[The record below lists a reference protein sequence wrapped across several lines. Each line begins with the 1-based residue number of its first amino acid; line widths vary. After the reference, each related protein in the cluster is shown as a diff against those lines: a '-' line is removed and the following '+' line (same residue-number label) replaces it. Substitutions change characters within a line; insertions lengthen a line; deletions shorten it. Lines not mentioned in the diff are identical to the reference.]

1 MNYYTIPPPENL
13 KPYVRCFWVLTH
25 DLAVNEPAYV
35 YRSVADGCVEMVFH
49 YQGDFAEIVNEQ
61 HESGW
66 KAGLHFQSGVYRRFI
81 TTQNFGIFGA
91 YVYPY
96 AIPQLLNMPS
106 SEVTGEMLDV
116 KELFGADGHRLE
128 EEMMLSIDN
137 DSRTK
142 ILSAFLEKRLQFSFA
157 KDPHIITAIHQV
169 INYTQNMGTVDA
181 LANRFALSTRQFNR
195 KFKEYAGFSPKMY
208 LRLMRLRNALNEY
221 GSNKSLTQIALD
233 CGYYDQSH
241 FIHDV
246 KAFTGYHPGY
256 YFSGRAEGQEYRNV

>member
-1 MNYYTIPPPENL
+1 VNYYTLPPSETL

-25 DLAVNEPAYV
+25 DLAADEPAYV

-49 YQGDFAEIVNEQ
+49 YQGDFAEIVNDG
-61 HESGW
+61 HEKGW
-66 KAGLHFQSGVYRRFI
+66 KAGMHFQSGVYRRFI
-81 TTQNFGIFGA
+81 TAQNFGIFGA

-128 EEMMLSIDN
+128 EEMMLAIDN
-137 DSRTK
+137 ASRAR
-142 ILSAFLEKRLQFSFA
+142 ILSVFLEKRLLFSPV
-157 KDPHIITAIHQV
+157 KDANIITAIHQV
-169 INYTQNMGTVDA
+169 INHTPNIGTVNA
-181 LANRFALSTRQFNR
+181 LADRFALSTRQFNR
-195 KFKEYAGFSPKMY
+195 KFQEYAGFSPKMY
-208 LRLMRLRNALNEY
+208 LRLMRLRSALNQY
-221 GSNKSLTQIALD
+221 GSDKSLTQIALG

-246 KAFTGYHPGY
+246 KTFTGYHPGH